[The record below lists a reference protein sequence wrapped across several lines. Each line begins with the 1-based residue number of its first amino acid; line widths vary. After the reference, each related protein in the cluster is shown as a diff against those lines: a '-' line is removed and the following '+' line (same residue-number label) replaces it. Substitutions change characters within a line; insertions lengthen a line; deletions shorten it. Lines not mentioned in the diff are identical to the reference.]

1 MAPRCP
7 VCGKGKPARIVYGYP
22 NGSVE
27 FGRDLSEGRIT
38 LGGCCVTEDD
48 DKWECNACGYTWGS
62 KSERAR
68 REQSRAELEARRTR
82 AS

>member
-7 VCGKGKPARIVYGYP
+7 VCGKGKPARIMYGYP
-22 NGSVE
+22 MHSIE
-27 FGRDLSEGRIT
+27 LERDLSERRIS

-62 KSERAR
+62 KSARAYL
-68 REQSRAELEARRTR
+68 EQARAAYATRQART
-82 AS
+82 S